1 MKISPRNS
9 VSWLTFA
16 CITLFAAVAEAASLS
31 RPEVVIQTSPT
42 PLQVA
47 NCEPAGLLPI
57 CVLAT
62 SSGNPNILP
71 ISRVEAEDGEQD
83 GDDAPLCA
91 TWEGSVTTS
100 ASTDPEPSAFASAA
114 AGGGVPI
121 AAPPPPP
128 GDDPPIAS
136 TDNAYLIIRRGG
148 IDLDTVTFDSLVN
161 TGPPGSTES
170 ETISMP
176 LETKIG
182 DEIAFGVS
190 VAAAVSAQA
199 GGSASA
205 SARSAISLRFG
216 PCDDDSGGSPPGPPA
231 PVPTLSEWSLIV
243 LVMLLA
249 AIGYRR
255 VRKQQG

>member
-1 MKISPRNS
+1 M
-9 VSWLTFA
+9 LT
-16 CITLFAAVAEAASLS
+16 LAEFRDCQFGWSA
-31 RPEVVIQTSPT
+31 
-42 PLQVA
+42 
-47 NCEPAGLLPI
+47 
-57 CVLAT
+57 
-62 SSGNPNILP
+62 SSGARFIK
-71 ISRVEAEDGEQD
+71 Q
-83 GDDAPLCA
+83 
-91 TWEGSVTTS
+91 
-100 ASTDPEPSAFASAA
+100 
-114 AGGGVPI
+114 
-121 AAPPPPP
+121 
-128 GDDPPIAS
+128 
-136 TDNAYLIIRRGG
+136 
-148 IDLDTVTFDSLVN
+148 
-161 TGPPGSTES
+161 
-170 ETISMP
+170 
-176 LETKIG
+176 TKIG